1 MNGIESCERNG
12 LVSLLLLLLTV
23 VVVVVDS
30 CYCLSLVGPN
40 FWRWRFFQI
49 PNSSLALV
57 DLKMSLVMVG
67 EHVHLMAAIFESRS
81 LKIPMAVGFSVV
93 KQNTRV
99 FVICVVGKVEATTAV
114 DIIDY
119 HVVVAISASKSHQNG
134 DQEDFLLTHSTTAS
148 LETGC

>member
-1 MNGIESCERNG
+1 M
-12 LVSLLLLLLTV
+12 
-23 VVVVVDS
+23 
-30 CYCLSLVGPN
+30 GPN

-57 DLKMSLVMVG
+57 DLKISLVMEE
-67 EHVHLMAAIFESRS
+67 EHVHMTAAIFESRS

-134 DQEDFLLTHSTTAS
+134 DQEDFLFTHSTMAS
-148 LETGC
+148 LEIGC